1 MLLQQIHI
9 VTSFASFVSFFNAQ
23 LALHKC
29 SADHLFQKSENFSE
43 NMHVEALFGDVT
55 ALHASVLPEKEIYHT
70 CFSQDIFEQLSCIT

>member
-1 MLLQQIHI
+1 MPNLLFINVQQ
-9 VTSFASFVSFFNAQ
+9 TT
-23 LALHKC
+23 C
-29 SADHLFQKSENFSE
+29 SKKSENFWE